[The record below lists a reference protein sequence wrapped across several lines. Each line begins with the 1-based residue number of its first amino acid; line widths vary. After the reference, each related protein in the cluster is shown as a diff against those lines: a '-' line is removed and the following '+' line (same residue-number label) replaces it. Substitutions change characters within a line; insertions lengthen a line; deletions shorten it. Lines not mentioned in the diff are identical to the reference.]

1 MPEEAEVETAKL
13 GEAVHEEQEREA
25 DRFLRQIA
33 LTTAVLAALASVA
46 SLKAGST
53 VNEALALKTDAT
65 HLRAEA
71 SDQWAYY
78 QAKSVKAGVEE
89 ASRTSWLADGN
100 EPPAQY
106 EARIKR
112 YEDEEKQIE
121 YRAREKERE
130 SHEKQDEA
138 EELMDRH
145 HGFAAA
151 VALFQ
156 VSIAL
161 GAVAALTRTRMVWFA
176 SLLMG
181 LAGAAILVWRLIR

>member
-13 GEAVHEEQEREA
+13 REAGHEERERGA
-25 DRFLRQIA
+25 DRFLKQIA

-78 QAKSVKAGVEE
+78 QAKSVKAAVEE
-89 ASRTSWLADGN
+89 ASRSSWLAVGK

-112 YEDEEKQIE
+112 YQDEQRQIE

-161 GAVAALTRTRMVWFA
+161 GAVAALTRTRMVWLA

-181 LAGAAILVWRLIR
+181 SAGAAILLWRLIR

>member
-13 GEAVHEEQEREA
+13 REAVHEEQEREA

-78 QAKSVKAGVEE
+78 QAKSVKAAVEE
-89 ASRTSWLADGN
+89 ASRTSWLAVGK

-112 YEDEEKQIE
+112 YQDEEKQIE

-130 SHEKQDEA
+130 SHEKQDAA

-161 GAVAALTRTRMVWFA
+161 GAVAALTRTRMVWLA